1 MHATRHENRLAGET
15 SPYLLQHAHNP
26 VDWYPWGEEALTRAR
41 SEDRPILLSIGYS
54 ACHWCHVMERESFED
69 EATAKLMNEL
79 FVCIKVDR
87 EERPDLD
94 MIYMNAVQI
103 MTGSGG
109 WPLNIFLTPELK
121 PFYGGTY
128 FPPDERHGMP
138 SFRAVLERVARA
150 FREQRGKVDASGEQI
165 LSYVAQMSKVAPS
178 REMLTEDL
186 LHAALQDYKARFDD
200 RYGGWGAAPK
210 FPNAAGIG
218 LLLRIHR
225 RHQDPEALRMA
236 EKTLEKMALG
246 GMYDQLGG
254 GFHRYSTD
262 ARWLAP
268 HFEKMLYDNALLI
281 PAYLEGYQ
289 VTRRPLFTRVAREC
303 LEYVLREMTSEEGG
317 FFSAEDADSE
327 GVEGKFY
334 VWTPEEVRAVAGE
347 AAARAFCAY
356 YDVQPGGN
364 WEGHSIL
371 HVSHPTEEVARDAG
385 VPAAKL
391 EALVAEAKP
400 KLLAF
405 RSGRVRPGLDDKVL
419 TSWNGLMIS
428 ALARGYQVLEEP
440 RYLEAARKSARFV
453 LHTLR
458 APDGGLLRTW
468 RRGSARLDACLDDY
482 VFMAAACLDL
492 YESDF
497 DPVWVTEAR
506 ALMDRTLENFWD
518 KEDGGFFFTP
528 AGQKDLALRS
538 KTGYDGA
545 VPAGNSVAALVL
557 FRLARLTGEESYADR
572 AIAILRAYREPLEQ
586 MPAAFSALL
595 WALDLYLDTVKEVAL
610 VGRGAAEATQDFLRL
625 VRQRF
630 VPNRVV
636 AFSSE
641 EAVAEMA
648 KTVPLLAGKVAL
660 GGKPTAY
667 LCEHFR
673 CKTPTTDAE
682 MFEKMLLGV

>member
-1 MHATRHENRLAGET
+1 
-15 SPYLLQHAHNP
+15 
-26 VDWYPWGEEALTRAR
+26 
-41 SEDRPILLSIGYS
+41 
-54 ACHWCHVMERESFED
+54 
-69 EATAKLMNEL
+69 
-79 FVCIKVDR
+79 
-87 EERPDLD
+87 
-94 MIYMNAVQI
+94 
-103 MTGSGG
+103 
-109 WPLNIFLTPELK
+109 
-121 PFYGGTY
+121 
-128 FPPDERHGMP
+128 
-138 SFRAVLERVARA
+138 
-150 FREQRGKVDASGEQI
+150 
-165 LSYVAQMSKVAPS
+165 
-178 REMLTEDL
+178 
-186 LHAALQDYKARFDD
+186 
-200 RYGGWGAAPK
+200 
-210 FPNAAGIG
+210 
-218 LLLRIHR
+218 
-225 RHQDPEALRMA
+225 
-236 EKTLEKMALG
+236 
-246 GMYDQLGG
+246 
-254 GFHRYSTD
+254 
-262 ARWLAP
+262 
-268 HFEKMLYDNALLI
+268 
-281 PAYLEGYQ
+281 
-289 VTRRPLFTRVAREC
+289 
-303 LEYVLREMTSEEGG
+303 
-317 FFSAEDADSE
+317 
-327 GVEGKFY
+327 
-334 VWTPEEVRAVAGE
+334 
-347 AAARAFCAY
+347 
-356 YDVQPGGN
+356 
-364 WEGHSIL
+364 
-371 HVSHPTEEVARDAG
+371 
-385 VPAAKL
+385 
-391 EALVAEAKP
+391 AKP

-405 RSGRVRPGLDDKVL
+405 RAGRVRPGLDDKVL

-545 VPAGNSVAALVL
+545 IPAGNSVAALVL